1 MPGSGLQCF
10 YAKQS
15 ENLTQAPAKIR
26 MSDKYIEKIFI
37 YFVVLSV
44 LLHVGIFILIMYLPQ
59 KKEVPR
65 QEPYM
70 VELQDLPPAM
80 KTPAGEQQ
88 ETKRLDELRRRVERE
103 TAPTG
108 ERERDR
114 IAPLPSLRQQPAR
127 KEGPPPRPAEK
138 GEMTFREKREAGDFF
153 KQKGQGVPDIAR
165 LFPTADK
172 LARLEESYRK
182 KYGPEVA
189 EGEAKFL
196 NTDDITLGS
205 FLRRFESA
213 IYGVW
218 RYPEEAA
225 RMGIEGV
232 VPVKITFNRK
242 GEIEKFD
249 VLETSGSR
257 ILDDEVKRT
266 LKAVGTIGPLP
277 RAYDKETFN
286 LIAFF
291 HYGIERGMIRGTLH

>member
-1 MPGSGLQCF
+1 
-10 YAKQS
+10 
-15 ENLTQAPAKIR
+15 
-26 MSDKYIEKIFI
+26 MSDKYIEKIFL
-37 YFVVLSV
+37 YFVVLSI

-70 VELQDLPPAM
+70 VELQDLPAPRN
-80 KTPAGEQQ
+80 TPAGEQQ
-88 ETKRLDELRRRVERE
+88 KTKRLDELRRRVERE
-103 TAPTG
+103 TAPRG

-114 IAPLPSLRQQPAR
+114 IASLPPVRQQPMR
-127 KEGPPPRPAEK
+127 KEGETPRPAEK
-138 GEMTFREKREAGDFF
+138 GEMTFREKRETGDFF
-153 KQKGQGVPDIAR
+153 KQKAQGVPDISK

-189 EGEAKFL
+189 EGEATFL

-213 IYGVW
+213 VYGVW

-225 RMGIEGV
+225 RMGIEGMT
-232 VPVKITFNRK
+232 PVKITFNRK
-242 GEIEKFD
+242 GEIEQVA
-249 VLETSGSR
+249 VLESSGSK

-266 LKAVGTIGPLP
+266 LKAVGIIGPLP
-277 RAYDKETFN
+277 KSYGKETFN